1 VTGQRYGDLV
11 STESDRP
18 ADRDLVLAAARLG
31 WTLAELRGRLWHPP
45 TAPPSEAKRG
55 DNNLPLGQERTESEQ
70 LIEYG
75 AVLDGLAALLGVN
88 VPVERLTDH
97 PKGLKG
103 TAADWRRAAVGGVL
117 RARKADPPDADA
129 VTAALADATTFF
141 YSWDAKIQDE
151 LAATPARSAAY
162 QLARGV
168 AEIRWHLDRH
178 ASGPTNR
185 TSPEFLLGS
194 KRGEVIDRL
203 LDRLDSYY
211 DPVTSHA
218 LRESLRQWRGFVPAP
233 AAPAAPGATAP
244 AVNDAWDNALWRQA
258 TIWHDLILGQREGA
272 GLVSPRELLNR
283 PGSILPIVRR
293 LLPEL
298 AVMAVGAGLLLV
310 AAALLASPDAQAPL
324 AAVIAVLGVLGVT
337 GAGISAKAR
346 ASAMDLIA
354 TIRDELYQALVA
366 DKAVIRP

>member
-1 VTGQRYGDLV
+1 M
-11 STESDRP
+11 
-18 ADRDLVLAAARLG
+18 
-31 WTLAELRGRLWHPP
+31 AELRGRLWHPP
-45 TAPPSEAKRG
+45 APALAEPRRG
-55 DNNLPLGQERTESEQ
+55 DNNLPLGQERSESEQ

-75 AVLDGLAALLGVN
+75 AVLDGLASLLAVN
-88 VPVERLTDH
+88 VPVERLTGH

-117 RARKADPPDADA
+117 RARNIEPPDANA
-129 VTAALADATTFF
+129 VNAALADATTFF

-162 QLARGV
+162 QLGRGV
-168 AEIRWHLDRH
+168 AEIRWHLDRT

-185 TSPEFLLGS
+185 TSREFLLGS

-203 LDRLDSYY
+203 LDRLESYY

-233 AAPAAPGATAP
+233 AAPGAAAPAAD
-244 AVNDAWDNALWRQA
+244 DAWGTALRRQA

-272 GLVSPRELLNR
+272 GLVSPRDLLNR
-283 PGSILPIVRR
+283 PGSILPIASR

-298 AVMAVGAGLLLV
+298 AVMAVGAGLLLM

-337 GAGISAKAR
+337 GAGASAKAR